1 MNEETDPPQDDQAA
15 SEPAP
20 RKRGRRRWLVA
31 MALLAPALALLW
43 LTTTEPGLRA
53 LARVAA
59 GLSGGRLAVADPAGT
74 LLGPIRIDSLRY
86 ADSSRRIVLRDIYL
100 DWHPAALARGELR
113 VRALRIAEARVATR
127 ETGKP
132 EEPAKLPGDLR
143 LPLAVDLDELRIG
156 RLELQRLAAAPEQA
170 AASWLRLDSIA
181 AKLTSDSRHHRLEQA
196 RAITPM
202 GAIEASG
209 KLDGVTP
216 FPLQAQS
223 QLEGS
228 REGRPYRV
236 VLAAE
241 GDLSALS
248 LAVDGRSGD
257 IKGKAVIQATPFA
270 PLPLR
275 RVQVD
280 ASSIDPSAF
289 RPGAPEA
296 DLSIHAELQPRLPSG
311 DPAQPP
317 GEAAQGVPPDQWIV
331 SGPITIENRAPGPIN
346 EGRLPLRSLGAE
358 ALWEARRLTL
368 SDVRLSLSG
377 SGSARGEAVWEN
389 DALRAALRVQE
400 LDLRELVTTL
410 KPTRLEGELQADASA
425 QAQELRADLR
435 DPRFSA
441 KFEAKHAE
449 DKIELRTARLESK
462 GARLDFAGT
471 LELAERRQFEARG
484 KLVGFDPSLYADV
497 PKAALNA
504 DFSANGVMQPELAA
518 SLEFDLH
525 DSRFDGKPLRGRG
538 SVSVTPRRLAQADVA
553 LDLAGNTLV
562 ANGAFGEPQDRLRF
576 RIDAPRLG
584 ALGYGLGGSVT
595 GAGRIGGTI
604 VEPFGEGELA
614 AADLTLPGGHRLD
627 QAQLQMNLRQGA
639 DGPFNL
645 RFSAS
650 GYRRKDDK
658 APLVDSATLQAE
670 GTRRSHVLRARAQA
684 RGDKLMVDAR
694 GGFDEAY
701 AWSGTVDA
709 LEAGVPIPLKLLA
722 PAKLIAS
729 AARLELGAAELRVR
743 DAKVRLR
750 ETVWTPESLVARGEL
765 SGLRVGLVLDEFQR
779 TVAGGGSLRLGAE
792 WDVRLAAQANGTVRV
807 FREDGDIVVGGDA
820 PVSLGLSELELRLNA
835 IDNRLALSLSARGE
849 RLGRVA
855 GSATAQAQRA
865 PSGGW
870 RLDPNALLA
879 GSVSARVPSVAWLG
893 PLVDQNLQTAGALSA
908 EFSLTGTPAQPRGA
922 GTIRG
927 EDLSLA
933 LVDQGLRLAGG
944 TLRVD
949 FTPEQV
955 RLTELSFVSPN
966 RVRPRE
972 GRIDVAALTTEPGRL
987 VASGE
992 IGLDTHTG
1000 QIRFEAVRLPVIQRE
1015 DRWLVM
1021 SGTGT
1026 LEISGDK
1033 ALLTAR
1039 LRANAGY
1046 WELAEAGVPR
1056 LSDDVVIKGR
1066 EEKAE
1071 RRFALTLDIQA
1082 SLGDSFYLRGRGLD
1096 SRLVGEIRVRADGKG
1111 PLRATGSISTR
1122 GGTFDAYGQDLT
1134 LERGIL
1140 NFQGP
1145 IDNPGLNVLALRK
1158 NLPVEAGV
1166 EITGTARNP
1175 RVRLVSEPSVPDAEK
1190 LSWIVLG
1197 RGLDQA
1203 GGGETALL
1211 MSAASAILGGQSGGE
1226 GITQRLARGLGLDE
1240 ISVSQ
1245 GDITGYGTRLPA
1257 TTVAGRVTASANGAL
1272 GSQIVTLGKRLS
1284 ASAYLSY
1291 EQSLSGAGNVVKLTY
1306 SLSRRLSIIARAG
1319 TENAIDLLYTFAF
1332 N

>member
-1 MNEETDPPQDDQAA
+1 MSEEADRPHDDQAA
-15 SEPAP
+15 PQPTP
-20 RKRGRRRWLVA
+20 RRRGRRGWLVA
-31 MALLAPALALLW
+31 VALLAPVLAMVW
-43 LTTTEPGLRA
+43 LATTEPGLRA
-53 LARVAA
+53 LWRVAA
-59 GLSGGRLAVADPAGT
+59 GVSGGRLAVVDSAGT
-74 LLGPIRIDSLRY
+74 LLGPIRIGALRY

-100 DWHPAALARGELR
+100 DWHPEALARGGLR
-113 VRALRIAEARVATR
+113 VRVLHIAEAQVATR

-132 EEPAKLPGDLR
+132 DEPATLPGDLR

-156 RLELQRLAAAPEQA
+156 RLELQRLAAAPEQVPT
-170 AASWLRLDSIA
+170 SWLRLDSIT
-181 AKLTSDSRHHRLEQA
+181 AKLTSDGRHHRLEQA
-196 RAITPM
+196 RAVTPV
-202 GAIEASG
+202 GTIEASG

-216 FPLQAQS
+216 FPLQVQS

-241 GDLSALS
+241 GNLSVLS
-248 LAVDGRSGD
+248 LAVDGRSVD
-257 IKGKAVIQATPFA
+257 VTGKALIQATPFA

-275 RVQVD
+275 RVQLD
-280 ASSIDPSAF
+280 AGSIDPSAF
-289 RPGAPEA
+289 RPGAPKA
-296 DLSIHAELQPRLPSG
+296 DLSIHAELQPRLPSP
-311 DPAQPP
+311 DPAKPP
-317 GEAAQGVPPDQWIV
+317 GMAAQGVSPEQWIV
-331 SGPITIENRAPGPIN
+331 SGPIVIENRLPGPID
-346 EGRLPLRSLGAE
+346 EGRLPLRSLSAA
-358 ALWEARRLTL
+358 ALWEARRLRL

-389 DALRAALRVQE
+389 DAVRAALRVQE
-400 LDLRELVTTL
+400 LDLRELVTSL

-425 QAQELRADLR
+425 QAQALRADLR

-441 KFEAKHAE
+441 KFDAAHVGGE
-449 DKIELRTARLESK
+449 IQLRTARLESK
-462 GARLDFAGT
+462 GARLDLNGM
-471 LELAERRQFEARG
+471 LNLAERRQFEARG
-484 KLVGFDPSLYADV
+484 KLVGFDPSLYANV
-497 PKAALNA
+497 PKAVLNA

-518 SLEFDLH
+518 SLEFNLH
-525 DSRFDGKPLRGRG
+525 DSCFDGKPLRGRG
-538 SVSVTPRRLAQADVA
+538 SVSVAPRRLAQADVA

-562 ANGAFGEPQDRLRF
+562 ANGAFGEPQDRLSF
-576 RIDAPRLG
+576 RIDAPRLA
-584 ALGYGLGGSVT
+584 ALGYGLSGSVT

-604 VEPFGEGELA
+604 AEPLGEGELA
-614 AADLTLPGGHRLD
+614 VSDLTLPGGHRLD

-639 DGPFNL
+639 DGPFDL
-645 RFSAS
+645 RLSAS
-650 GYRRKDDK
+650 GYRRKDDR

-684 RGDKLMVDAR
+684 RGDKFMVDAS
-694 GGFDEAY
+694 GGFDQAY

-722 PAKLIAS
+722 PVKLVAS
-729 AARLELGAAELRVR
+729 PQRLELGAAELRVG

-779 TVAGGGSLRLGAE
+779 TAAGGGSLRLGAE

-807 FREDGDIVVGGDA
+807 FREDGDIVVGGDV
-820 PVSLGLSELELRLNA
+820 PVSLGLNELELRLNA
-835 IDNRLALSLSARGE
+835 VDNRLALSLSARGE

-865 PSGGW
+865 PSGW
-870 RLDPNALLA
+870 RLDPDALLA

-893 PLVDQNLQTAGALSA
+893 PLVDQNLQTAGSLSA

-972 GRIDVAALTTEPGRL
+972 GRIDVAALTIEPGRL
-987 VASGE
+987 VANGAL
-992 IGLDTHTG
+992 GLDTRTG
-1000 QIRFEAVRLPVIQRE
+1000 QVRFEAVRLPVIQRE

-1026 LEISGDK
+1026 LEVSGDK

-1039 LRANAGY
+1039 LRADAGY

-1071 RRFALTLDIQA
+1071 RRLALNMDIQA
-1082 SLGDSFYLRGRGLD
+1082 NLGDSFYLRGRGLD
-1096 SRLVGEIRVRADGKG
+1096 SRLVGEVRVRADGKG
-1111 PLRATGSISTR
+1111 PLRATGSIRTR

-1245 GDITGYGTRLPA
+1245 GDLTGYGTRLPA
-1257 TTVAGRVTASANGAL
+1257 TTVAGRVAASSNGAL